1 MSPSEQD
8 WARRDRGKETTKKK
22 RKCRTAFSNAQIFG
36 LEKRFI
42 YQKYVSPVDRDE
54 IALGLGLSNNQVSE
68 GTHSIHRKECLFL
81 RIISKCPK
89 SPFHPIVLLKI
100 VGRGKYCFNI
110 YFFYFC
116 LFFYIIIKKST
127 FFSAELPYNNPPS

>member
-8 WARRDRGKETTKKK
+8 WARRERGKETTKKK

-54 IALGLGLSNNQVSE
+54 IALGLGLSNNQVSKAFQGIKIKE
-68 GTHSIHRKECLFL
+68 GLFL
-81 RIISKCPK
+81 
-89 SPFHPIVLLKI
+89 LK
-100 VGRGKYCFNI
+100 G
-110 YFFYFC
+110 
-116 LFFYIIIKKST
+116 
-127 FFSAELPYNNPPS
+127 SATKIDNTK